1 MWFSQHR
8 KFADLQKKD
17 GHLHKK
23 PNLNHTD
30 YAYREAV
37 NRLKCMLTD
46 SYSAIK
52 QRPGYELDDGDSI
65 SVILFCT
72 LLARSNCF
80 KTLIFFLNKNKGYRA
95 TTPVRS
101 FEMRSINWIIA
112 LLSKRIK
119 INRINY

>member
-1 MWFSQHR
+1 MCFLLHR

-17 GHLHKK
+17 SQFHKK

-65 SVILFCT
+65 SVILF
-72 LLARSNCF
+72 R
-80 KTLIFFLNKNKGYRA
+80 TLIYSCHSKKQ
-95 TTPVRS
+95 
-101 FEMRSINWIIA
+101 
-112 LLSKRIK
+112 LL
-119 INRINY
+119 